1 MNKRELRKFREKYD
15 DWALHDVVTENVR
28 LAVHFDEK
36 DSVKRIGA
44 HWNPDPSGKGGY
56 WSLLKSQL
64 DLRMPKGVS
73 EIVNIFDDI
82 ANITKTIEDDLPVL
96 EWLNANGMIHEG
108 DGKVIPSAIEELL
121 DRHPMGT
128 VESHTLAFDDSEVIF
143 TVYELPDG
151 RMYVRQH
158 HDHTAAGD
166 TDEVWYNPVQGRA
179 AWDMLVEAGYRPV
192 QIQETS

>member
-56 WSLLKSQL
+56 WSLRKNQL

>member
-15 DWALHDVVTENVR
+15 DWALEDVVTEKVR

-36 DSVKRIGA
+36 DAVKRIGA

-73 EIVNIFDDI
+73 EIVNIFDDL
-82 ANITKTIEDDLPVL
+82 ANITKTIEDDLPVW
-96 EWLNANGMIHEG
+96 EWLNNNGMIYEM
-108 DGKVIPSAIEELL
+108 DRKVIPSAVEELL

-128 VESHTLAFDDSEVIF
+128 VESHRLVFDDSEVIF

-151 RMYVRQH
+151 RMYVRQW
-158 HDHTAAGD
+158 HDVLPSEEIWH
-166 TDEVWYNPVQGRA
+166 NPEQGRT